1 MRFLKLKIDRFI
13 LGGTSY
19 NPKPSL
25 KDYMKLNLINYPK
38 YFRARFVKIFIPF
51 SIVFSGT
58 KNFELCKGYLTFSSS
73 PAPSQAKLPFI
84 SFKYSSII
92 E

>member
-1 MRFLKLKIDRFI
+1 MRFRKLKIDRFI

-58 KNFELCKGYLTFSSS
+58 KNFELCKGYFHLLLLL
-73 PAPSQAKLPFI
+73 AKQNCLLFLLNILQNLPK
-84 SFKYSSII
+84 S
-92 E
+92 